1 MGRLIDI
8 STAFNAFY
16 NGITKAFLDG
26 FIPRQENDQIP
37 PESFPYLTYT
47 IADLDHSQSFL
58 QTVRIFTK
66 SSSFKEVLR
75 LSEKLEDIIVNG
87 TRLNL
92 PNGGYA
98 HLSKGNPFVQ
108 IVPDENPN
116 IKSAL
121 VNVEVKIYK

>member
-8 STAFNAFY
+8 STAFNTFY

-47 IADLDHSQSFL
+47 IADLDNGQSFL

-66 SSSFKEVLR
+66 SSSFKQVLG
-75 LSEKLEDIIVNG
+75 LSDKLEDIIVNG
-87 TRLNL
+87 TRLKL

-121 VNVEVKIYK
+121 INVEVKIYK